1 MGIRIAID
9 GPASSGK
16 STIAKLLAKK
26 MGYIYLDTGA
36 MYRCMTLALLNEQFD
51 LNDELS
57 VTAFVKKQ
65 RVDFVQLKDEQR
77 VLLNDVDVTQQIR
90 ENHVTEN
97 VSLVSSYKGVREEL
111 VAQQR
116 TYIKQGGIIMDGRD
130 IGTVVMPDAELKIF
144 MLASAA
150 ERARRRYQE
159 NIEKGI
165 TISLEDL
172 TKQIEERDLLDSTRI
187 ESPLKKA
194 DDAVEIDTT
203 ELTISQVVDKIYA
216 LVPSV

>member
-1 MGIRIAID
+1 MNIRIAID

-26 MGYIYLDTGA
+26 LGYIYLDTGA

-51 LNDELS
+51 LDDEAG

-65 RVDFVQLKDEQR
+65 RIRFVQLQDEQR
-77 VLLNDVDVTQQIR
+77 VLLNEVDVTKDIR
-90 ENHVTEN
+90 ENRVNEH

-116 TYIKQGGIIMDGRD
+116 TYIKLGGIIMDGRD

-144 MLASAA
+144 MLASAT

-159 NIEKGI
+159 NVEKGI
-165 TISLEDL
+165 TLSLEEL
-172 TKQIEERDLLDSTRI
+172 TKQIEERDLLDSTRE

-194 DDAVEIDTT
+194 DDAIEIDTT
-203 ELTISQVVDKIYA
+203 ELSISQVVDTIYA
-216 LVPSV
+216 LVQSL

>member
-57 VTAFVKKQ
+57 VTTFVKKQ
-65 RVDFVQLKDEQR
+65 RIDFVQLKDEQR

>member
-65 RVDFVQLKDEQR
+65 RIDFVQLNDEQR

-172 TKQIEERDLLDSTRI
+172 TKQIEARDLLDSTRI